1 MAADSQHIPLMLG
14 AAGTEAERRSTP
26 EVYERN
32 INVKVIRR
40 DPGRIQVLASF
51 LDLDHSFDAEMIVE
65 VASGRIEHAKVHMA
79 KRPFQML
86 CLRALDNIPRLV
98 GEVIGRGIYRR
109 ITDLIGK
116 SEGCVH
122 LAEIFQA
129 ALATIDARPE
139 ESLYVGDVYSVDY
152 VGARNAGM
160 DAVLLDVA
168 GAYRDRDLPRVESLQ
183 QLESWLQEQP

>member
-14 AAGTEAERRSTP
+14 AAGTEAQRRSTP

-40 DPGRIQVLASF
+40 DPGRVQVLASF

-79 KRPFQML
+79 KRPFQTL

-129 ALATIDARPE
+129 AVGFTATVLIALRAGGFIEDAGLSEQQAREKLLPVLQNSCQVFRIE
-139 ESLYVGDVYSVDY
+139 EP
-152 VGARNAGM
+152 AKK
-160 DAVLLDVA
+160 
-168 GAYRDRDLPRVESLQ
+168 
-183 QLESWLQEQP
+183 